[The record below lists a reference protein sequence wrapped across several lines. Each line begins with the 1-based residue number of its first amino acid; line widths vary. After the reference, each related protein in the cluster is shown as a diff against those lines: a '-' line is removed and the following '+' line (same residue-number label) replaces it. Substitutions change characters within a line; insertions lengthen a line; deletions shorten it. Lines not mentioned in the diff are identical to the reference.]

1 VNKLGLQGIPA
12 VSFLGQGATLARSRC
27 GTYAFYNKRAE
38 AWWRMREELD
48 PEQEFGS
55 AISLPPGAQI
65 KADLA
70 APTWALHPTRGILVE
85 DKADIKKR
93 LGRSPD
99 DGDAIVM
106 CLSEGAKE
114 AAKLARN
121 DTRGERPTRA
131 NVGHEAMKAM
141 FR

>member
-1 VNKLGLQGIPA
+1 VA
-12 VSFLGQGATLARSRC
+12 A
-27 GTYAFYNKRAE
+27 YA
-38 AWWRMREELD
+38 
-48 PEQEFGS
+48 S
-55 AISLPPGAQI
+55 I

-70 APTWALHPTRGILVE
+70 APRWELTARGIKIE

-106 CLSEGAKE
+106 ALSEGAKA
-114 AAKLARN
+114 AAKQAHQSRHA
-121 DTRGERPTRA
+121 ERPERA
-131 NVGHEAMKAM
+131 NVGYAHMKER